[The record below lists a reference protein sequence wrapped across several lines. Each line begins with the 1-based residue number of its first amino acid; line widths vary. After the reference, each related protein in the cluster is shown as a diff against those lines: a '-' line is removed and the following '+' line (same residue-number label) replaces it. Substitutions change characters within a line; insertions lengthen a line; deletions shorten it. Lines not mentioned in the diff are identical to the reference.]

1 MPARHGAVGEGEG
14 HDGQAVRERN
24 RDDTGHAD
32 IFADH
37 GRGADADEHEREG
50 ADELRK
56 ELGCD
61 PIRHRFFQR

>member
-1 MPARHGAVGEGEG
+1 MSARHGAVGEG

-24 RDDTGHAD
+24 RDDTGQAD
-32 IFADH
+32 TFADH
-37 GRGADADEHEREG
+37 GRRAGADEHEREG

-61 PIRHRFFQR
+61 PIRHRSLRR